1 MFIDVTDNG
10 NAAGFVRVTLPLTAR
25 VGSTYFCA
33 RRADAISGK
42 MPQGVI
48 RDQDI
53 GLVAYDNTYPAT
65 GNGHLVFSGSYEVS
79 CRACARP
86 QIFADGVHAY
96 HGDGDLGFVQR
107 RIKCDGPGG
116 NAIDH
121 IGRAQDAA

>member
-1 MFIDVTDNG
+1 MACLTQAFPPLTASRPSRDCGLDALRTAGGKRLFIDVTDNG

-65 GNGHLVFSGSYEVS
+65 GNGHLVFSGSYEAHQV
-79 CRACARP
+79 
-86 QIFADGVHAY
+86 
-96 HGDGDLGFVQR
+96 
-107 RIKCDGPGG
+107 
-116 NAIDH
+116 
-121 IGRAQDAA
+121 